1 MRSKIA
7 QALKTEYI
15 KNDLIKSKIKL
26 KELITM
32 LTNKIENLPLGWVK
46 LLSILDQSL

>member
-15 KNDLIKSKIKL
+15 RNDLIKSKIKL
-26 KELITM
+26 KELISM
-32 LTNKIENLPLGWVK
+32 LSNKIENLPYGWIK
-46 LLSILDQSL
+46 LLSILNQSL